1 MAIFSL
7 YILKLYFIL
16 FKFSGLS
23 HDNNTN
29 NSTND
34 GMDIEW
40 RPKKE
45 FYLESYSGRLI
56 NLNAVRIFLFST
68 CNYNLFRKKE
78 LSTIFVWENSVL
90 GRNKTKIVKK
100 LYLFYFSKLT
110 VHLRTSGASRN
121 RNWPG
126 INVYIDRNV
135 GSFLRFLEVPR
146 VLLTNLCK
154 QFLIIFCIV

>member
-1 MAIFSL
+1 MKSWLFFHYNYLCICN
-7 YILKLYFIL
+7 LKLNFII

-56 NLNAVRIFLFST
+56 TSMRSAFFYFLLVTTISSE
-68 CNYNLFRKKE
+68 RKKKE

-100 LYLFYFSKLT
+100 IVFALF
-110 VHLRTSGASRN
+110 
-121 RNWPG
+121 
-126 INVYIDRNV
+126 
-135 GSFLRFLEVPR
+135 FLSSPFACGWAELLE
-146 VLLTNLCK
+146 TK
-154 QFLIIFCIV
+154 IGQE